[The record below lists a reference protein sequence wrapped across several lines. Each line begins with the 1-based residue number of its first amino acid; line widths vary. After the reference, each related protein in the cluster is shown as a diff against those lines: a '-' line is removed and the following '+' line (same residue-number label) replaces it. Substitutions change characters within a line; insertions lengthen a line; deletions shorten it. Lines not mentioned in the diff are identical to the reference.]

1 MKEPGRSRSV
11 GRVLVVED
19 EAYVRESLLAMLSAR
34 GFEVTGA
41 PSLQEAEARLHD
53 APLDVVLS
61 DLRMPGGDG
70 LTLVQRF
77 RQLSPELPVVIL
89 TGHGTVPSAVECLKA
104 GASDYILKPADPE
117 ALEVALRR
125 ALDTRSLRRELRY
138 LRGDMTRDADAP
150 IGDSVAWRKVLGMV
164 DAAAPTDS
172 TVLLSGES
180 GTGKELLARRLH
192 VRSPRSHGPFVRVDC
207 ATVPVEMWESE
218 FFGHRA
224 GALPTATSDREGRF
238 QLADRGTLL
247 LDEVSAIPLPAQAK
261 LLRAVQDGE
270 FERLGDSQPTR
281 VDVRIVAATNANLEE
296 EVRLGRFR
304 TDLFYRLNVLRI
316 DVPPLRDRK
325 GDVLLLTQ
333 RFVEEIGGRLGR
345 PAPKVSSETLA
356 RLSAYPWPG
365 NVRELRS
372 VIERALVL
380 DPVDGLEAF
389 DLLPAGMAA
398 SSQSPPEPNDL
409 NLRTALARLEREL
422 LTEALKRTR
431 GVRKEAAL
439 LLGIDPRNL
448 SYYLKKHEM
457 EAGLGE

>member
-1 MKEPGRSRSV
+1 
-11 GRVLVVED
+11 
-19 EAYVRESLLAMLSAR
+19 
-34 GFEVTGA
+34 
-41 PSLQEAEARLHD
+41 
-53 APLDVVLS
+53 
-61 DLRMPGGDG
+61 
-70 LTLVQRF
+70 
-77 RQLSPELPVVIL
+77 
-89 TGHGTVPSAVECLKA
+89 
-104 GASDYILKPADPE
+104 
-117 ALEVALRR
+117 
-125 ALDTRSLRRELRY
+125 
-138 LRGDMTRDADAP
+138 
-150 IGDSVAWRKVLGMV
+150 
-164 DAAAPTDS
+164 
-172 TVLLSGES
+172 
-180 GTGKELLARRLH
+180 
-192 VRSPRSHGPFVRVDC
+192 
-207 ATVPVEMWESE
+207 
-218 FFGHRA
+218 
-224 GALPTATSDREGRF
+224 
-238 QLADRGTLL
+238 
-247 LDEVSAIPLPAQAK
+247 
-261 LLRAVQDGE
+261 
-270 FERLGDSQPTR
+270 
-281 VDVRIVAATNANLEE
+281 VAATNANLEE

-304 TDLFYRLNVLRI
+304 ADLFYRLNVLRI

-389 DLLPAGMAA
+389 DLLPAGIAA

-457 EAGLGE
+457 EAGLVE